1 MIYLYIQH
9 HQIGNQGKFQAT
21 IPCHFQTRNF
31 LRHLN
36 NDQLVFVGQS
46 FTKCAMSIS
55 DVIEITDESS
65 SAEEPSVIIVSPGR
79 EIADVTYDVIV
90 ISSDE
95 ED

>member
-1 MIYLYIQH
+1 MRDVDL
-9 HQIGNQGKFQAT
+9 
-21 IPCHFQTRNF
+21 
-31 LRHLN
+31 
-36 NDQLVFVGQS
+36 
-46 FTKCAMSIS
+46 S

-65 SAEEPSVIIVSPGR
+65 STEEPSVIIVSTER

>member
-1 MIYLYIQH
+1 M
-9 HQIGNQGKFQAT
+9 
-21 IPCHFQTRNF
+21 C
-31 LRHLN
+31 
-36 NDQLVFVGQS
+36 DVDV
-46 FTKCAMSIS
+46 S

-65 SAEEPSVIIVSPGR
+65 STEEPSVIIVSQDR